1 MQGGGTPAPLP
12 RGGARVSE
20 WTRLTLPRLGGR
32 GPTPSALL
40 PGVPSVSQPQDECS
54 ATHRGKDLEV
64 DGGQEDEAGEAEGGT
79 GSGEAA
85 PEEGV
90 EVEVE
95 QLEEEEVQ
103 GAEAQSKRSSS
114 SLEEAFE
121 RERVAQLEEYEQVI
135 WELQDELQ
143 VTRTRYSLATGA
155 APGPGSLGGGEEGAR
170 DRGPRGGRPPP
181 SARLLRP
188 LLSLL
193 SSAALTQVPSRPYN
207 AEWVSR
213 SPGCGRCTRR
223 ARPCRGSFGSGRT
236 SYAPCP
242 TRWPCPCHPGTGSRE
257 PGQPR
262 TVHPGPLGS
271 GPLPRNPAPRPPAPS

>member
-1 MQGGGTPAPLP
+1 M
-12 RGGARVSE
+12 
-20 WTRLTLPRLGGR
+20 
-32 GPTPSALL
+32 
-40 PGVPSVSQPQDECS
+40 
-54 ATHRGKDLEV
+54 

-121 RERVAQLEEYEQVI
+121 RELVAQLEEYEQVI

-155 APGPGSLGGGEEGAR
+155 APGPGSLGGGGRRGQGTETRGAEGRHPQPGFSGPCSRSSPPRRSLRCHHVLTTPSGFPGVPAAAGAHGERGPAEGASGAG
-170 DRGPRGGRPPP
+170 GPATRHVQQGGRAPVT
-181 SARLLRP
+181 L
-188 LLSLL
+188 
-193 SSAALTQVPSRPYN
+193 ALG
-207 AEWVSR
+207 AG
-213 SPGCGRCTRR
+213 SPG
-223 ARPCRGSFGSGRT
+223 S
-236 SYAPCP
+236 
-242 TRWPCPCHPGTGSRE
+242 
-257 PGQPR
+257 
-262 TVHPGPLGS
+262 
-271 GPLPRNPAPRPPAPS
+271 PAPSTPGRSAPGHFPGPPPRVPPPLAERRGFSKCLTHTA